1 MPVEREVRG
10 VEDRR
15 DRMLLLAAC
24 AMLLVLAVIIGWLAL
39 RACGLSFPWPGGGL
53 SFCPAPAV
61 VEGIAENDPQ
71 AARLAAQIA
80 ELAALE
86 RRLALAPACP
96 PPPEPTPEPPAEAT
110 PPPPPPPPPV
120 PQQRAAVA
128 PPPPPRPACAMPSS
142 DRVVLVLDVSRSMRV
157 SHLVDAAQER
167 RMLELDGIP
176 PLLRALMGTER
187 EYQALSAAIDAT
199 PGESRISV
207 AQGALTE
214 LTRLAEPDVTFD
226 LVSFA
231 ACGPPEHHGSFAT
244 AHRDRLRQSIAGM
257 ALQPETALSG
267 ALRALPGIAPPLPGG
282 RPINVVLVS
291 DGYDTCGGD
300 ACATAQTLAQ
310 SRPDLKVSVVA
321 VSQQIEELRCIAG
334 ATGGQYVAPADL
346 PRLAAAVRAAAGQA
360 RAEDCE

>member
-1 MPVEREVRG
+1 MALVREVRG
-10 VEDRR
+10 VDDRR

-24 AMLLVLAVIIGWLAL
+24 ALLLVLAVTIGWLAL
-39 RACGLSFPWPGGGL
+39 RACGLSLPWPGGGL
-53 SFCPAPAV
+53 SFCPASAM
-61 VEGIAENDPQ
+61 VEGVGADDPQ
-71 AARLAAQIA
+71 AAHLAAQMA

-86 RRLALAPACP
+86 RQLALAPACP
-96 PPPEPTPEPPAEAT
+96 TPPEPTPEPPVEAT
-110 PPPPPPPPPV
+110 PPAPPPPPV
-120 PQQRAAVA
+120 PQQRAAAA
-128 PPPPPRPACAMPSS
+128 PPPPARPACAMPSS
-142 DRVVLVLDVSRSMRV
+142 DRVVLVLDVSRSMEV
-157 SHLVDAAQER
+157 SHRVDAAQER
-167 RMLELDGIP
+167 RMLQLDGIP

-231 ACGPPEHHGSFAT
+231 TCGAPEHHGSFVT
-244 AHRDRLRQSIAGM
+244 AERDRLRQSIAGVTLKP
-257 ALQPETALSG
+257 ATALSG
-267 ALRALPGIAPPLPGG
+267 ALEALPIIAPPLPGG
-282 RPINVVLVS
+282 GPINVVLVS

-300 ACATAQTLAQ
+300 ACATAHALAQ
-310 SRPDLKVSVVA
+310 RRPDLKVSVVA
-321 VSQQIEELRCIAG
+321 VSQQIDELRCIAG
-334 ATGGQYVAPADL
+334 ATGGHYVAPADL